1 MDDLLKEAIA
11 DAKAVRETALANAKM
26 ALEEAFT
33 PKLKSMLAKKIQ
45 SEMEDEDG
53 DEAEV
58 EEQDE
63 LEDEDDVVDPASDEE
78 GGPVSEEEHEDEDED
93 GDEVEEAE
101 VPDDEEAAEE
111 PISTEQEDEDEE
123 EPVAEEEEEEEE
135 SEMSDEDEDELD
147 LEAILRELEDDE
159 EDEVS
164 EEYEDED
171 VEDGAEEVPAAEQP
185 DDSVDENDVSSD
197 IGDADNKVNK
207 DAADSSKTGAQ
218 GPEGEGSDSEAGKE
232 NDEDEIVKEE
242 DEVSDE
248 DDDEEN
254 AKLKAELKEHRDVVK
269 YLRAKLNEVNLL
281 NAKLLFSNK
290 LFRVFGLSNEQKM
303 KVVETFDRTR
313 SIREIK
319 LVYSTLAEEYEV
331 SDEDDDEENAKLK
344 AELKEHRDVVK
355 YLRAKLNEV
364 NLLNAKLLFSN
375 KLFRVF
381 GLSNEQKM
389 KVVETFDRTKNIR
402 EIKLV
407 YSTLAESFKSRGP
420 VKESKGSSSKAVAST
435 KPSKKVISEGS
446 DVRARFKKLANII

>member
-45 SEMEDEDG
+45 SEIEDEDG
-53 DEAEV
+53 DEV

-63 LEDEDDVVDPASDEE
+63 LSDEDDVVDPASDEE
-78 GGPVSEEEHEDEDED
+78 GGPVSEDESED
-93 GDEVEEAE
+93 GEEVDEAE
-101 VPDDEEAAEE
+101 VPDDEEAAED
-111 PISTEQEDEDEE
+111 PISTEGEDEDE
-123 EPVAEEEEEEEE
+123 EPVAEEDEISDEDDEEAVAEED
-135 SEMSDEDEDELD
+135 EMSDEDDEELD
-147 LEAILRELEDDE
+147 LEAILRELEDED

-164 EEYEDED
+164 EEFEADDAEDD
-171 VEDGAEEVPAAEQP
+171 EEAV
-185 DDSVDENDVSSD
+185 SENDVSSD
-197 IGDADNKVNK
+197 IGKADNKVA
-207 DAADSSKTGAQ
+207 DAAADSSKTGAQ

-232 NDEDEIVKEE
+232 NSEDEVVKEE

-248 DDDEEN
+248 DDDIDLEEVLKALSEEDDEDEADAEVEEN
-254 AKLKAELKEHRDVVK
+254 AVLKAE
-269 YLRAKLNEVNLL
+269 
-281 NAKLLFSNK
+281 
-290 LFRVFGLSNEQKM
+290 
-303 KVVETFDRTR
+303 
-313 SIREIK
+313 I
-319 LVYSTLAEEYEV
+319 
-331 SDEDDDEENAKLK
+331 
-344 AELKEHRDVVK
+344 KEHRDVVK

-407 YSTLAESFKSRGP
+407 YSTLAESFKGARGP

-446 DVRARFKKLANII
+446 DVKARFKKLANII

>member
-45 SEMEDEDG
+45 SEIEDEDG

-63 LEDEDDVVDPASDEE
+63 LSDEDDVVDPASDEE
-78 GGPVSEEEHEDEDED
+78 GGPVSEEDEVSDED
-93 GDEVEEAE
+93 DEVEESAE
-101 VPDDEEAAEE
+101 LSDEEEAAEE
-111 PISTEQEDEDEE
+111 PISTEDEDEDE
-123 EPVAEEEEEEEE
+123 EPVAEEDEV
-135 SEMSDEDEDELD
+135 SDEDDEEAVAEEDELSDEDDEELD
-147 LEAILRELEDDE
+147 LEAILRELED
-159 EDEVS
+159 EDDDAEVS

-185 DDSVDENDVSSD
+185 DDSVSENDVSSD
-197 IGDADNKVNK
+197 IGKADNKVA
-207 DAADSSKTGAQ
+207 DAAADSSKTGAQ

-232 NDEDEIVKEE
+232 NSEDEVVKEE

-248 DDDEEN
+248 DDDIDLEEV
-254 AKLKAELKEHRDVVK
+254 LKA
-269 YLRAKLNEVNLL
+269 
-281 NAKLLFSNK
+281 
-290 LFRVFGLSNEQKM
+290 LS
-303 KVVETFDRTR
+303 
-313 SIREIK
+313 
-319 LVYSTLAEEYEV
+319 EEDEV
-331 SDEDDDEENAKLK
+331 SDEDDEVEENAVLK
-344 AELKEHRDVVK
+344 AEIKEHRDVVK

-407 YSTLAESFKSRGP
+407 YSTLAESFKGRRP
-420 VKESKGSSSKAVAST
+420 VKESKGSSSKAIAST

-446 DVRARFKKLANII
+446 DVRSRFKKLANII